1 MKKYLSDHEFVSY
14 NSQSE
19 EIYCIRVIHLAD
31 NFRRHVSGG
40 SAGIFGIVR
49 LELSRN
55 SKIRDSNVAF
65 VIKYQ
70 ILRFEIAVHDFV
82 LVKIFE

>member
-1 MKKYLSDHEFVSY
+1 MKKYLSDHEFVGY
-14 NSQSE
+14 DSQSE
-19 EIYCIRVIHLAD
+19 EIYCIGMIHLAN

-40 SAGIFGIVR
+40 SAGIFGIVG
-49 LELSRN
+49 LELPRN
-55 SKIRDSNVAF
+55 SKIRDPNVAL
-65 VIKYQ
+65 VIKNQ